1 MCYRLWL
8 SSKRP
13 DTLWCGRVDPTPQ
26 RVLSIEEKPQKPK
39 SNYAV
44 TGLYFYPNEVLHIA
58 RDIQPSARGEL
69 EITSVNTRFLEMGA
83 LRLEVFPPGY
93 AWLDTGTYDS
103 LSEASTFV
111 EVIQKRQG
119 VKIAC
124 LEEIGYRKGW
134 LSREKLLEV
143 AHRMATNEYGKYLQK
158 VAQG

>member
-1 MCYRLWL
+1 M
-8 SSKRP
+8 
-13 DTLWCGRVDPTPQ
+13 
-26 RVLSIEEKPQKPK
+26 
-39 SNYAV
+39 
-44 TGLYFYPNEVLHIA
+44 LHIA

-134 LSREKLLEV
+134 LSREKLMEV